1 MKKRIAL
8 ISVVIVIV
16 VAAALY
22 VASQFGNLYREN
34 AEMLSRLRMVETER
48 NALSDAVRCYADD
61 RDTTIME
68 YSRWYLEVMGCPKT
82 LEDWGNIY

>member
-1 MKKRIAL
+1 MKTKI
-8 ISVVIVIV
+8 VVIIINAIIGGVLGLAIISCID
-16 VAAALY
+16 LSKKY
-22 VASQFGNLYREN
+22 EEQFD
-34 AEMLSRLRMVETER
+34 RLRIVETER

-61 RDTTIME
+61 RDTTILE